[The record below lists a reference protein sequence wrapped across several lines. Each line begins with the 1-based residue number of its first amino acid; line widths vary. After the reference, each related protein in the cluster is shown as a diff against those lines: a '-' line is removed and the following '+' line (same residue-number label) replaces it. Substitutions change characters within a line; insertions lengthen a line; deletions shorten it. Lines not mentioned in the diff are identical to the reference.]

1 MKNIVNRVGRVVFLA
16 GCSLILVLG
25 TAQAQSPSS
34 ATASL
39 TSGTAQSLPATTLRT
54 DILHRTL
61 ATGNWNGA
69 RTRLKDAGI
78 SINAFYTGEFADVL
92 SGGKRGGNG
101 LASQFGLGADADLG
115 TLIGLQGGTLH
126 LMFNQRVGRNLS
138 ADDIGNKL
146 AVQEVYGA
154 GETLRV
160 VEMSYE
166 QKLAGGR
173 VMTKIGFYPMGNDFA
188 FTPLLC
194 AFQNTG
200 FCAHPQN
207 LPNSSGWTDSPTGK
221 WGGRIKFFATPAIYL
236 MGGVYDVNPTYSQK
250 TNGLKISLSGSTGAL
265 FPLEA
270 GITTAIGPARLPGHF
285 KAGIYY
291 DTSTVKNAA
300 DVTTAEDGDMTTG
313 RYGFYLLAD
322 QMVMSFNGTPKRGL
336 IAFAQISYSDPQTA
350 VFESTFDAGLIAQGP
365 FSARPSDFIALG
377 YVRAGLNNRTI
388 DAKELASHG
397 ELTNLSNGEGDLE
410 LGYGLQA
417 TPWLLIHPN
426 IQYVTDPGTF
436 SYKHIPNAWAFGL
449 QTKVV
454 F

>member
-1 MKNIVNRVGRVVFLA
+1 MKNKAKVSGRFSEEKLRKRLFVSFTRERALSPGSKKVLRSFFKSDRLLA
-16 GCSLILVLG
+16 LLLASCAAPAL
-25 TAQAQSPSS
+25 AQN
-34 ATASL
+34 T
-39 TSGTAQSLPATTLRT
+39 
-54 DILHRTL
+54 
-61 ATGNWNGA
+61 ATGDWYGA

-78 SINAFYTGEFADVL
+78 TINAFYTGEFADML
-92 SGGKRGGNG
+92 SGGHRGGNG
-101 LASQFGLGADADLG
+101 IASQFGFGADADLG
-115 TLIGLQGGTLH
+115 KILGLDGGTLH
-126 LMFNQRVGRNLS
+126 LMFNQRVGRSVS

-146 AVQEVYGA
+146 EVQEVYGA

-166 QKLAGGR
+166 QKLDADQ
-173 VMTKIGFYPMGNDFA
+173 VITKIGFYPMGNDFA

-194 AFQNTG
+194 DFQNVG

-207 LPNSSGWTDSPTGK
+207 LPNSSGWSDSPTGK
-221 WGGRIKFFATPAIYL
+221 WGGRIKFLPTPDTYIMTGAF
-236 MGGVYDVNPTYSQK
+236 DVNPSYGTK
-250 TNGLKISLSGSTGAL
+250 ANGLKVGLSGSTGAL
-265 FPLEA
+265 VLLES
-270 GITTAIGPARLPGHF
+270 GITTTGLPGHY
-285 KAGIYY
+285 KAGVYY

-300 DVTTAEDGDMTTG
+300 DVTAAEDSNLTSG

-322 QMVMSFNGTPKRGL
+322 QMVLSFNNSPKRGL

-365 FSARPSDFIALG
+365 CPARPADFIALG

-388 DAKELASHG
+388 DAKERASH
-397 ELTNLSNGEGDLE
+397 LTGLSSGEGVVE

-417 TPWLLIHPN
+417 TPWLLLHPN

-436 SYKHIPNAWAFGL
+436 AYKHVPNAWAFGL
-449 QTKVV
+449 QSKIV